1 MSSKEKITRNRPS
14 PVEDAI
20 LKTIYESTAP
30 MSVTDIHSKIIDKTT
45 NKPTKESIRTIL
57 ARIVKE
63 GKIGNP
69 SRGKYG
75 PITHTSSLLETVS
88 SHMKERV
95 STLEYARKYFDGFE
109 NWFQIET
116 IAALRKL
123 NLNVSID
130 DKIKKDTD
138 LIIMIDEEPIGI
150 ELKAWKQSHSSN
162 VLNDAFKHKKADYYL
177 IIAEK
182 CPRIFEYLTKYQ
194 VKHSFYPQTI
204 DIHENW
210 MLILGANPQLSS
222 SPKPLDIRTYLS

>member
-1 MSSKEKITRNRPS
+1 
-14 PVEDAI
+14 
-20 LKTIYESTAP
+20 
-30 MSVTDIHSKIIDKTT
+30 MSVTEIHSKIIDKTT
-45 NKPTKESIRTIL
+45 IKTTKESIRTIL
-57 ARIVKE
+57 TRIVKE
-63 GKIGNP
+63 DKISNP

-75 PITHTSSLLETVS
+75 PIPHTRSLLETVS
-88 SHMKERV
+88 AHMKEHV
-95 STLEYARKYFDGFE
+95 STLDYAKDYFDGFE
-109 NWFQIET
+109 NWFQIEI

-123 NLNVSID
+123 YIKVSID
-130 DKIKKDTD
+130 GKIKKDSD
-138 LIIMIDEEPIGI
+138 LIIIMDEEPIGI

-182 CPRIFEYLTKYQ
+182 CPRIFEYLTKHQ
-194 VKHSFYPQTI
+194 VIHSFYPQTI